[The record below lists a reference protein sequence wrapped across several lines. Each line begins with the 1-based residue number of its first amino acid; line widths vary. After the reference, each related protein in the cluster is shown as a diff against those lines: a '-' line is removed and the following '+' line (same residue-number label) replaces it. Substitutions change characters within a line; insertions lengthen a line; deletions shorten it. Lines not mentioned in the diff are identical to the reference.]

1 MIRYSSALLPLL
13 SAALL
18 AVGSGRVLAQGPP
31 PGGGASSARVPEG
44 FTVGYMSQGDVK
56 GLADFVDSTRMLER
70 KELLSKPLAVKHS
83 TEMLKALQISC
94 QLTDAQHIAA
104 GKSMA
109 GGKPVNIGLYEVACA
124 NGMGYLLTLRDLSTA
139 SGISCLAASATPSN
153 ETSDPGKVDLKCRL
167 PANQNVGE
175 MATTVM
181 RNAGTTCAARDV
193 KWLGE
198 SAEPKLDYTEVACS
212 DDRGFVLR
220 TPTPGS
226 AGNIDVLTCQD
237 AAIHGAK
244 CQMSAAGSAA
254 AAAVTTAP
262 APESQARPTLQWFK
276 EALSRNGVACDVK
289 KARIVGRESIKRR
302 YIVEYQCPQQPH
314 GVVAY
319 VPSDGDTVNPFEWID
334 CDAAATR
341 KLTCEFM
348 GGR

>member
-1 MIRYSSALLPLL
+1 MIRYSSALLAVLP
-13 SAALL
+13 AALL
-18 AVGSGRVLAQGPP
+18 AIGSDRVLAQGVNSP
-31 PGGGASSARVPEG
+31 REG

-56 GLADFVDSTRMLER
+56 DLADFVDNTRQLER
-70 KELLSKPLAVKHS
+70 KDLVSKTLAAKRG
-83 TEMLKALQISC
+83 TAMLKALQISC

-104 GKSMA
+104 GKA
-109 GGKPVNIGLYEVACA
+109 TADGKPVDIGLYEVACA
-124 NGMGYLLTLRDLSTA
+124 DGMGYLLTLRDLSTA
-139 SGISCLAASATPSN
+139 SGISCLAASATQSSDTP
-153 ETSDPGKVDLKCRL
+153 DPGKVDLKCRL
-167 PANQNVGE
+167 PANQSVGE

-181 RNAGTTCAARDV
+181 RNAGTTCAARKV

-198 SAEPKLDYTEVACS
+198 SAQPKLDYTEVACS

-226 AGNIDVLTCQD
+226 AGNIDVLSCQD
-237 AAIHGAK
+237 AASHGAK
-244 CQMSAAGSAA
+244 CQLSASGP
-254 AAAVTTAP
+254 AVVPAAP

-334 CDAAATR
+334 CDAAAAR
-341 KLTCEFM
+341 KLSCQFM
-348 GGR
+348 GAQ

>member
-1 MIRYSSALLPLL
+1 MIRYSSALLVVLP
-13 SAALL
+13 AALL
-18 AVGSGRVLAQGPP
+18 AIGSDRVLAQGPP
-31 PGGGASSARVPEG
+31 PGGGGSSPRASEG

-56 GLADFVDSTRMLER
+56 DLADFVDNTRQLER
-70 KELLSKPLAVKHS
+70 KDLVSKTLAAKRG
-83 TEMLKALQISC
+83 TAMLKALQISC

-104 GKSMA
+104 GKA
-109 GGKPVNIGLYEVACA
+109 TADGKPVDIGLYEVACA
-124 NGMGYLLTLRDLSTA
+124 DGMGYLLTLRDLSAA
-139 SGISCLAASATPSN
+139 SGISCLAASATPS
-153 ETSDPGKVDLKCRL
+153 SDTPDPSKVDLKCRL

-181 RNAGTTCAARDV
+181 RNVGTTCAARKV

-198 SAEPKLDYTEVACS
+198 SAQPKLDYTEVACS

-226 AGNIDVLTCQD
+226 AGNIDVLSCQD
-237 AAIHGAK
+237 AATHGAK
-244 CQMSAAGSAA
+244 CQLSAGGSAA
-254 AAAVTTAP
+254 VTAPP

-314 GVVAY
+314 GVIAY
-319 VPSDGDTVNPFEWID
+319 VPSGGDTVNPFEWID
-334 CDAAATR
+334 CDAAAAR
-341 KLTCEFM
+341 KLSCQFTAAQ
-348 GGR
+348 

>member
-1 MIRYSSALLPLL
+1 MIRYSSALLVVLP
-13 SAALL
+13 AALL
-18 AVGSGRVLAQGPP
+18 AIGSDRVLAQGPP
-31 PGGGASSARVPEG
+31 PGGGGSSPRASEG

-56 GLADFVDSTRMLER
+56 DLADFVDNTRQLER
-70 KELLSKPLAVKHS
+70 KDLVSKTLAAKRG
-83 TEMLKALQISC
+83 TAMLKALQISC

-104 GKSMA
+104 GKA
-109 GGKPVNIGLYEVACA
+109 TADGKPVDIGLYEVACA
-124 NGMGYLLTLRDLSTA
+124 DGMGYLLTLRDLSAA
-139 SGISCLAASATPSN
+139 SGISCLAASATPSSD
-153 ETSDPGKVDLKCRL
+153 TPDPGKVDLKCRL

-181 RNAGTTCAARDV
+181 RNVGTTCAARKV

-198 SAEPKLDYTEVACS
+198 SAQPKLDYTEVACS

-226 AGNIDVLTCQD
+226 VGNIDVLSCQD
-237 AAIHGAK
+237 AATHGAK
-244 CQMSAAGSAA
+244 CQLSAGGSAA
-254 AAAVTTAP
+254 VTAAP

-348 GGR
+348 GAR